1 MASIGEGSETGN
13 IRNVI
18 RIDEGEIRNHLDG
31 LVKTSVEEVLNQYLD
46 QEADQLCG
54 AKRYER
60 NPGRVDTRSG
70 SYSRK
75 LQTKAG
81 EVTLQVP
88 RLRTLPFETQII
100 ERYKRR
106 ESSVE
111 EALVEMYL
119 AGVSVRR
126 VEDITEA
133 LWGSRVSASTVSELN
148 QKVYGQIEAWRNKPI
163 EGEHPYLYL
172 DGIWLKRTWGGEVRK
187 VALLVA
193 ISVNADGY
201 REILGVCEGMQED
214 KESWL
219 EFLRHLASRGLAG
232 VRLVISDKCLG
243 LVEAVHQCLPG
254 ADWQRCIFHFHR
266 NILAKVPR
274 ERVVEVAPMLKAI
287 QAQESKEAAK
297 EKAEKVIAK
306 LVDMRLRAAAQT
318 LKEGIDE
325 SLTYMEF
332 PRNHWTRIRTN
343 NALERMNREIRR
355 RTRVVGNFPD
365 GRSALMLVSARL
377 RHVAATQWGSR
388 RYLDMEKLQNQNP
401 RKEALEV
408 VGAG

>member
-1 MASIGEGSETGN
+1 MASVSEGGEAGN
-13 IRNVI
+13 VRNMLRV
-18 RIDEGEIRNHLDG
+18 DEGEIRSHLDG
-31 LVKTSVEEVLNQYLD
+31 LVKQSVEDVLNQLLD

-60 NPGRVDTRSG
+60 SPDRVDTRSG
-70 SYSRK
+70 SYTRK
-75 LQTKAG
+75 LHTKAG

-88 RLRTLPFETQII
+88 RLRSLPFETQII

-119 AGVSVRR
+119 TGISVRR

-133 LWGSRVSASTVSELN
+133 LWGMRVSPSTVSELN
-148 QKVYGQIEAWRNKPI
+148 QKVYGQIEVWRNKRI

-201 REILGVCEGMQED
+201 REIIGVCEGMQED

-219 EFLRHLASRGLAG
+219 EFLRHLISRGLSG
-232 VRLVISDKCLG
+232 VRLVVSDKCLG
-243 LVEAVHQCLPG
+243 LVEAVSHCFPR
-254 ADWQRCIFHFHR
+254 AEWQRCVFHFHK
-266 NILAKVPR
+266 NILSKVSR
-274 ERVVEVAPMLKAI
+274 EKVSEVAPMLKAI
-287 QAQESKEAAK
+287 HAQESREAAK
-297 EKAEKVIAK
+297 EKAEKVAAK

-318 LKEGIDE
+318 LREGIDE
-325 SLTYMEF
+325 SLSYMAF
-332 PRNHWTRIRTN
+332 PRGHWIRIRTN
-343 NALERMNREIRR
+343 NALERINREIRR

-388 RYLDMEKLQNQNP
+388 RYLDMDKLQNP
-401 RKEALEV
+401 IPGKEALEMV
-408 VGAG
+408 ETG